1 MSGGSSL
8 PRLGTNSVVCGRNAS
23 IPLTPANRIHLAS
36 TAKQAGRLATVLHA
50 TARSCKVPQ
59 QIIFPIFA
67 NRGYATSTQ
76 DDINQRQRTARFH
89 VRAPTVPAPPLETA
103 TCSLRPLRPPTW
115 GLVGGGQTFE
125 ARMMAEEGKW
135 QQAIEEY
142 NRAIDAVASD
152 PVPLI
157 ERAGA

>member
-1 MSGGSSL
+1 
-8 PRLGTNSVVCGRNAS
+8 
-23 IPLTPANRIHLAS
+23 LA
-36 TAKQAGRLATVLHA
+36 
-50 TARSCKVPQ
+50 
-59 QIIFPIFA
+59 
-67 NRGYATSTQ
+67 
-76 DDINQRQRTARFH
+76 
-89 VRAPTVPAPPLETA
+89 VPA
-103 TCSLRPLRPPTW
+103 
-115 GLVGGGQTFE
+115 GQTFE